1 MKSALIIGYLD
12 DLTAGGDQQVAAS
25 DYLTLQKMASEM
37 GLKLNVAK
45 CEVITKDQLAL
56 GHSFSGFNLLSP
68 CEGTLLGA
76 PLLDGSAMN
85 QALEARCSDLNRAL
99 DRFPLISAHDG
110 LVILKNSISAPKLM
124 YTLRCSPA
132 FGHCLLDDFDQSLRL
147 GLSRLANVQVDD
159 LNWVQ
164 ASLPVKDGGL
174 GIRSVG
180 LLAPSAFLAS
190 AAATQDLQAQLLPV
204 DCPCD
209 PNLDSALDVWSGRYG
224 SSEPQGTD
232 RSKQRCWDQAS
243 VDHGLKVLE
252 SHHSDPYHKARLLAS
267 RNPDG
272 GHWLHAWPISACG
285 LRLDD
290 EAVRVAIGLRL
301 GIDLCEEHD
310 CPCGLKV
317 DRGGSHGLSC
327 RRGPGR
333 IPRHDAIN
341 DIVYRALL
349 KAQIPSQKEPRGLTR
364 DGSDKRVDGCTLIP
378 WQRGRSITW
387 DVTIPDTL
395 ANSHLPRTSAVSGAA
410 AEEASLRKISKYTGV
425 RQRYDFVAIAVESLG
440 PINEDGSIFLR
451 EIGKR
456 LTTISGDPRETS
468 FLLQRISV
476 TLQRYNAVAFRGSFQ
491 EVSGL
496 TD

>member
-1 MKSALIIGYLD
+1 MCII
-12 DLTAGGDQQVAAS
+12 TIIIIII
-25 DYLTLQKMASEM
+25 
-37 GLKLNVAK
+37 
-45 CEVITKDQLAL
+45 ITI
-56 GHSFSGFNLLSP
+56 
-68 CEGTLLGA
+68 
-76 PLLDGSAMN
+76 
-85 QALEARCSDLNRAL
+85 
-99 DRFPLISAHDG
+99 IS
-110 LVILKNSISAPKLM
+110 K
-124 YTLRCSPA
+124 
-132 FGHCLLDDFDQSLRL
+132 
-147 GLSRLANVQVDD
+147 
-159 LNWVQ
+159 
-164 ASLPVKDGGL
+164 
-174 GIRSVG
+174 
-180 LLAPSAFLAS
+180 APSAFLAS
-190 AAATQDLQAQLLPV
+190 AAATHDFQAQLLPV
-204 DCPCD
+204 GCPCD
-209 PNLDSALDVWSGRYG
+209 PYLDSALDVWFGRYG

-243 VDHGLKVLE
+243 VDHGLQVLE
-252 SHHSDPYHKARLLAS
+252 SRYSDPYHKAHLLAS

-290 EAVRVAIGLRL
+290 KAVRVAIGLRL

-310 CPCGLKV
+310 CPCGFKV
-317 DRGGSHGLSC
+317 DRMGSHGLSC

-349 KAQIPSQKEPRGLTR
+349 KAQIPLQKEPRGLTR

-378 WQRGRSITW
+378 WQRERSMTW

-395 ANSHLPRTSAVSGAA
+395 AHSHLPRTSAVSGAA

-425 RQRYDFVAIAVESLG
+425 RQRYDFVAIAIESLG

-456 LTTISGDPRETS
+456 LTTISGDPRKTS

-476 TLQRYNAVAFRGSFQ
+476 TLQRYNAIAFRGSFQ
-491 EVSGL
+491 EVSRL

>member
-1 MKSALIIGYLD
+1 
-12 DLTAGGDQQVAAS
+12 
-25 DYLTLQKMASEM
+25 
-37 GLKLNVAK
+37 
-45 CEVITKDQLAL
+45 
-56 GHSFSGFNLLSP
+56 
-68 CEGTLLGA
+68 
-76 PLLDGSAMN
+76 
-85 QALEARCSDLNRAL
+85 
-99 DRFPLISAHDG
+99 
-110 LVILKNSISAPKLM
+110 M

-209 PNLDSALDVWSGRYG
+209 PNLDSALDIWSGRYG

-272 GHWLHAWPISACG
+272 GHWLHAWPISECG

-290 EAVRVAIGLRL
+290 EAVRVVIGLRL

-310 CPCGLKV
+310 CLCGLKV
-317 DRGGSHGLSC
+317 DRGGCRVVEVLAGYLDMMPSMTLFTVLS
-327 RRGPGR
+327 
-333 IPRHDAIN
+333 
-341 DIVYRALL
+341 
-349 KAQIPSQKEPRGLTR
+349 
-364 DGSDKRVDGCTLIP
+364 
-378 WQRGRSITW
+378 
-387 DVTIPDTL
+387 
-395 ANSHLPRTSAVSGAA
+395 
-410 AEEASLRKISKYTGV
+410 
-425 RQRYDFVAIAVESLG
+425 
-440 PINEDGSIFLR
+440 
-451 EIGKR
+451 
-456 LTTISGDPRETS
+456 
-468 FLLQRISV
+468 
-476 TLQRYNAVAFRGSFQ
+476 
-491 EVSGL
+491 
-496 TD
+496 